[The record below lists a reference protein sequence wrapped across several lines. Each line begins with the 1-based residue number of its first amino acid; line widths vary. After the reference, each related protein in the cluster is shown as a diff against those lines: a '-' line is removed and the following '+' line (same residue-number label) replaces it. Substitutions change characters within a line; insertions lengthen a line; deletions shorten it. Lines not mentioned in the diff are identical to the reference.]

1 MLFKPGNHTLS
12 IFKLKKSLK
21 ANCVLYLE
29 KMEKLW
35 EDEAPEAVFFRKL
48 LNSRVDQLIT
58 SPEWLQSLRYNN
70 DQVRWWQKRAGYI
83 FEERGLNLYELIA
96 AAHGEC
102 WDDED
107 EEKARHAAKEN
118 VLPPKLKTKN
128 PDTEKN
134 AVRVD
139 HSREIRLRQGKE
151 EECQLH
157 VRSGDERRQIDL
169 QKRRGREE
177 LYRRAGGC
185 RSPKAT

>member
-1 MLFKPGNHTLS
+1 
-12 IFKLKKSLK
+12 
-21 ANCVLYLE
+21 
-29 KMEKLW
+29 MEKLW

-48 LNSRVDQLIT
+48 LNSRVDQLVA
-58 SPEWLQSLRYNN
+58 SPEGLRSLRFDN
-70 DQVRWWQKRAGYI
+70 DQVRWWQRRAGYI

-96 AAHGEC
+96 GAHGEC

-128 PDTEKN
+128 PDTEN

-139 HSREIRLRQGKE
+139 HTRKSNVRKGKE

-157 VRSGDERRQIDL
+157 LRPSHERRQIDL
-169 QKRRGREE
+169 QKGREE

>member
-48 LNSRVDQLIT
+48 LNSRVDQLVA
-58 SPEWLQSLRYNN
+58 SPEWLRSLRFDN
-70 DQVRWWQKRAGYI
+70 DQVRWWQRRAGYI

-96 AAHGEC
+96 GAHGEC
-102 WDDED
+102 WDNED
-107 EEKARHAAKEN
+107 EEKARYAAKEN

-128 PDTEKN
+128 PDTEN

-139 HSREIRLRQGKE
+139 HTRKIRLRQGKE

-157 VRSGDERRQIDL
+157 VRSGDERRQVDL
-169 QKRRGREE
+169 QKGRGREE